1 MTSQDDDEKEIIHT
15 ELDVTETELIN
26 PCSLDDE
33 KSEEIVSDES
43 ADTKKAKHILHKL
56 LMTRSLSL
64 VKISNQRQHDDDI
77 KDWASRIV
85 DEAMHYAQSDHKLY
99 CNKMRNIMF
108 NLSRNMSLL
117 NKVFNGTLTPKEL
130 VSMDVWQMASTEL
143 SQQRLRR
150 QCRGKANRNKTFN
163 NYLWNIMMTIH
174 MRSSCWNPRDDD
186 DDVVNEM
193 FEICGG
199 VDEITLMMENFRIS

>member
-1 MTSQDDDEKEIIHT
+1 MTSRDDDEKETIHT

-26 PCSLDDE
+26 PGLLDDE

-43 ADTKKAKHILHKL
+43 ADTKKAKRILHKL

-143 SQQRLRR
+143 SQQRSRR
-150 QCRGKANRNKTFN
+150 QEVDKPFN
-163 NYLWNIMMTIH
+163 NDLWMFMMNKYK
-174 MRSSCWNPRDDD
+174 CNALAENKN
-186 DDVVNEM
+186 VEEQVNEM
-193 FEICGG
+193 SKLFYP
-199 VDEITLMMENFRIS
+199 VDELTERFANWDL